1 MILEV
6 GETAFEAFYWTM
18 GGLAV
23 LFIVGLIL
31 SWINNNNGNYK

>member
-6 GETAFEAFYWTM
+6 GQTAFEAFYWTM
-18 GGLAV
+18 GGLAI

>member
-6 GETAFEAFYWTM
+6 EQTAFEAFYWTM
-18 GGLAV
+18 GGLAI
-23 LFIVGLIL
+23 LFIIGLIL